1 MRQLGA
7 TGHCDH
13 VATGS
18 GQLAAGNVATLQC
31 NLFHSFEIIRKL
43 QTRSYSQ
50 IPRARV
56 LPFIIYG
63 IRLPL
68 RSIAVLSV
76 RLFMLTSVPLFPN
89 SPFPPPSL
97 TLFSSRS
104 AAAEIIIIFLQ
115 CLVHLPCGS
124 VDFNWRLDNSGPGSC
139 SLQLQLQLQLHS
151 RLQLQLP
158 LQLFSLVIALL
169 FRFDVFCSFSL
180 LLYYYVFL

>member
-1 MRQLGA
+1 MW
-7 TGHCDH
+7 
-13 VATGS
+13 
-18 GQLAAGNVATLQC
+18 QLAAGNVATLQC

-50 IPRARV
+50 IPRTRV

-97 TLFSSRS
+97 SLFPSRS

-124 VDFNWRLDNSGPGSC
+124 VDFNWRLDNSGPGCC

>member
-1 MRQLGA
+1 MW
-7 TGHCDH
+7 
-13 VATGS
+13 
-18 GQLAAGNVATLQC
+18 QLAAGNVATLQC

-68 RSIAVLSV
+68 RSIGVLSV
-76 RLFMLTSVPLFPN
+76 RLFMLTSVPLWPSPPNCN
-89 SPFPPPSL
+89 SPSLFP
-97 TLFSSRS
+97 SRS
-104 AAAEIIIIFLQ
+104 ATAEIIIIFLQ

-124 VDFNWRLDNSGPGSC
+124 VDSNWRLDNSGPGSC
-139 SLQLQLQLQLHS
+139 SLQHQHQLQLQLQLQLHS

-158 LQLFSLVIALL
+158 PQLFSLVIALL

>member
-1 MRQLGA
+1 MW
-7 TGHCDH
+7 
-13 VATGS
+13 
-18 GQLAAGNVATLQC
+18 QLAAGNVATLQC

-76 RLFMLTSVPLFPN
+76 RLFMLTSVPLWPSPPLCN
-89 SPFPPPSL
+89 STISPSL
-97 TLFSSRS
+97 SLFSSRS

-124 VDFNWRLDNSGPGSC
+124 VDSNWRLDNSGPGSC